1 MLAVLL
7 ENLSIEVKQLQIIME
22 MGQKR
27 DARKTRRYGK
37 FFLTEPSLTL

>member
-7 ENLSIEVKQLQIIME
+7 GQLAKEVNQLQLMME
-22 MGQKR
+22 MGQKW

-37 FFLTEPSLTL
+37 FFLSESS

>member
-7 ENLSIEVKQLQIIME
+7 GQLSKEVQQLQIMME

-37 FFLTEPSLTL
+37 FFLSESS